1 LVSGELQLA
10 ILEKRNEKWE
20 ARYDDSGEAE
30 QQVDALEKYM
40 SEFGKQQKLV
50 ATLVAAGDEEIL
62 G

>member
-50 ATLVAAGDEEIL
+50 AALVAAGDEEIL